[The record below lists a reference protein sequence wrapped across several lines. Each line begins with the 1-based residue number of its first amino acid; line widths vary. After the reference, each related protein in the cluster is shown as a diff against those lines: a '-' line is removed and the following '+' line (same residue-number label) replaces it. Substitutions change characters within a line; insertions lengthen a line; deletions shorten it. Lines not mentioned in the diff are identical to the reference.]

1 MEKIYIDNVGYIKMH
16 SVAYYKSFFE
26 KVWPIDELETILLPQ
41 LKEWSN
47 MYKAAKELIEE
58 NKKLQTDIRRRG

>member
-1 MEKIYIDNVGYIKMH
+1 MEKVYIENVGYVKMH
-16 SVAYYKSFFE
+16 SVAYYKTLFE
-26 KVWPIDELETILLPQ
+26 KVWPVDELENILLPQ

-58 NKKLQTDIRRRG
+58 NKKSLLAATRS

>member
-1 MEKIYIDNVGYIKMH
+1 MEKVYIENVGYVKMH
-16 SVAYYKSFFE
+16 SVTYYKTLFE
-26 KVWPIDELETILLPQ
+26 KVWPIDELENILLPQ

-58 NKKLQTDIRRRG
+58 NKK